1 MIKEELEAIG
11 LTEGETKAYLAL
23 LELGPST
30 VGPITKKAKIAYS
43 NIYEILER
51 LMNKGLVSFITKNKT
66 KYFNAVSPERI
77 AEFLEKKEEELQ
89 DKRQNLKRI
98 LPELKKLTDKATKV
112 EAEIFIG
119 NQGLAS
125 AYKKIMEESDPK
137 DLYRFFFYF
146 EKSKLAFADD
156 FFLQLDKEYRQ
167 RKIRFKGLANMDFKK
182 SSFVQI
188 AKDYT
193 ENRYLETQ
201 PPMNIDIY
209 QGKIL
214 LTDWNTPMAILIRN
228 KDMAG
233 KFTDYFEEM
242 WKTAKE

>member
-1 MIKEELEAIG
+1 MLS
-11 LTEGETKAYLAL
+11 AL
-23 LELGPST
+23 
-30 VGPITKKAKIAYS
+30 
-43 NIYEILER
+43 
-51 LMNKGLVSFITKNKT
+51 KGSLNSL
-66 KYFNAVSPERI
+66 RR
-77 AEFLEKKEEELQ
+77 
-89 DKRQNLKRI
+89 KR
-98 LPELKKLTDKATKV
+98 
-112 EAEIFIG
+112 
-119 NQGLAS
+119 
-125 AYKKIMEESDPK
+125 
-137 DLYRFFFYF
+137 
-146 EKSKLAFADD
+146 KSC
-156 FFLQLDKEYRQ
+156 R
-167 RKIRFKGLANMDFKK
+167 IRFKGLANMDFKK

-193 ENRYLETQ
+193 ENRSLETQ